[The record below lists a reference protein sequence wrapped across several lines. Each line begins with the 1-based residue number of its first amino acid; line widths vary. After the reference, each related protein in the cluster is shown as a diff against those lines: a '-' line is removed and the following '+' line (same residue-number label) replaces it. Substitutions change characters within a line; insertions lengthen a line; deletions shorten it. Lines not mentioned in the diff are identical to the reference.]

1 MLENP
6 KTPLI
11 IPTLGPLYDGLAP
24 FGYVLL
30 RAVAGGMVATFGAT
44 KLFTEGGA
52 QADIDI
58 IRQIGFE
65 PAEIWAYFVIWLEFL
80 GGIAI
85 VIGALTRPVAAM
97 FVGLFGVILVAVM
110 IPRGANYQLAALWL
124 AAFAYIALKGGGKI
138 SLDRL
143 IGREF

>member
-1 MLENP
+1 MLENS

-11 IPTLGPLYDGLAP
+11 IPPLATLYGSLTPL
-24 FGYVLL
+24 GYTVL
-30 RAVAGGMVATFGAT
+30 RVMAGTMVATFGAA

-52 QADIDI
+52 QTDIDI
-58 IRQIGFE
+58 IRQVGFE
-65 PAEIWAYFVIWLEFL
+65 PAEIWAFFVIWLEFL

-85 VIGALTRPVAAM
+85 AAGLLTRPIAGM

-110 IPRGANYQLAALWL
+110 IPRGANYQLSALWF
-124 AAFAYIALKGGGKI
+124 AAFAYIALKGGGRI